1 MNTAAS
7 ADYMES
13 LRLDRYAES
22 KAALRE
28 ELDQLEADIEATQVR
43 IKTLGEPVTAAEE
56 TEMVRL
62 EETLAGQRYNYGQ
75 LLTAYETMRLAEMQ
89 AKGSL
94 VVFKSANMPTSPVLP
109 KTRQNTLLAAAVGAM
124 LAIGVAFLVE
134 YLDDT
139 LKTPEDVA
147 HVLGLTTL
155 GSIIRLISE
164 RRGEGAG
171 SLVTVTD
178 RQSPESEAFRVLRT
192 NVQFANVDRPV
203 RRLLVTSAG
212 PSEGKTLVA
221 ANLAAVFA
229 QAGESV
235 ILVDADLRR
244 PSLHK
249 VFSLAKDSGLTD
261 GLLGKSNPGLDER
274 LLPTPVENLR
284 LLPPGS
290 LPLNPSELLGSQR
303 MSQIVE
309 HLAQEADVVIF
320 DSPPVLAV
328 TDAAVLSQKVDGV
341 LLVVEAGGTQEKAS
355 CRMLAELV
363 QVDAPVLGVV
373 LNKIPTRGPGS
384 YSYYY
389 YRYSYRDGERP
400 ARSRLNWLVGRSRRR
415 ETSAQRHP
423 PRRSGEDAPPGT
435 TDARGGG
442 TS

>member
-1 MNTAAS
+1 
-7 ADYMES
+7 
-13 LRLDRYAES
+13 
-22 KAALRE
+22 
-28 ELDQLEADIEATQVR
+28 
-43 IKTLGEPVTAAEE
+43 
-56 TEMVRL
+56 
-62 EETLAGQRYNYGQ
+62 
-75 LLTAYETMRLAEMQ
+75 
-89 AKGSL
+89 
-94 VVFKSANMPTSPVLP
+94 
-109 KTRQNTLLAAAVGAM
+109 
-124 LAIGVAFLVE
+124 
-134 YLDDT
+134 
-139 LKTPEDVA
+139 VA
-147 HVLGLTTL
+147 HEIGLTTL